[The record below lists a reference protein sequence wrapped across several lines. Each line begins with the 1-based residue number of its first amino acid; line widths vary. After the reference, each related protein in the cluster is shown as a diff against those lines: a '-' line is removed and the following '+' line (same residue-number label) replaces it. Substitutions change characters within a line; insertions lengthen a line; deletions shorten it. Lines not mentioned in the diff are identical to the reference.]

1 LYNEKAYV
9 LSRGFVR
16 HALEIPV
23 DGLESEINWM
33 YYTNKRLEKIVLDV
47 RVLIENSKASS
58 DQSDAGSELA
68 VPRLSI
74 GGRITLDR
82 TLSKLHGLLDKH
94 RNALVS
100 AS

>member
-23 DGLESEINWM
+23 GGLESEINWM
-33 YYTNKRLEKIVLDV
+33 YYTNKRLHKIVLDV
-47 RVLIENSKASS
+47 RVLIENSKAS
-58 DQSDAGSELA
+58 DQSDAGSDLA

-74 GGRITLDR
+74 GGRIALDR